1 MAKVALGLGCVAL
14 LLAIVPWLGLVV
26 SLAALVVSLL
36 SWRRS
41 ARGEAVL
48 DADGE
53 SKQPGLGMSQFAT
66 GLAVI
71 MVCITA
77 VWSMVAT
84 VVPKQAPPNVDCG
97 KPNLTPAEQIQ
108 CQQVAP

>member
-1 MAKVALGLGCVAL
+1 MPKVALGLGCSAL
-14 LLAIVPWLGLVV
+14 LLAIVPWLGLAV
-26 SLAALVVSLL
+26 SLAALVVSVL

-41 ARGEAVL
+41 ARSTPIE
-48 DADGE
+48 DAEGV
-53 SKQPGLGMSQFAT
+53 SRRPGLGMSQFAT
-66 GLAVI
+66 GMAVI

-84 VVPKQAPPNVDCG
+84 VVPKQAPQNVDCG
-97 KPNLTPAEQIQ
+97 KPNLSPAEQIQ